1 MQSIAYKPIDCGF
14 HDVLEATITGRTY
27 SHLQYFTDL
36 WEFTTATTLLKNLVS
51 ERGPEGL
58 AEYLVIDTG
67 ERIRLDCSRT
77 APWSAVS
84 RRHPGSQRARG
95 GGLV

>member
-1 MQSIAYKPIDCGF
+1 MESIAYKPINCGF
-14 HDVLEATITGRTY
+14 HDVLEATITQRTY

-36 WEFTTATTLLKNLVS
+36 WEFTTVTTLLKDLVC

-67 ERIRLDCSRT
+67 EHIRLDRVVNVNGT
-77 APWSAVS
+77 FAPPY
-84 RRHPGSQRARG
+84 RHYHDFTCDC
-95 GGLV
+95 